1 MINWQSED
9 TYLLS
14 IKYHVI
20 LNVHDDEVTV
30 RQDNCI
36 WAVKNY

>member
-9 TYLLS
+9 TYLFS
-14 IKYHVI
+14 IKYHVT
-20 LNVHDDEVTV
+20 LNVHDNKVTV
-30 RQDNCI
+30 KQDNCI

>member
-9 TYLLS
+9 IYLFS

-20 LNVHDDEVTV
+20 LNVHDDEVIV
-30 RQDNCI
+30 RQNNYI
-36 WAVKNY
+36 WAVENY